1 MQFTTCTVVLILA
14 FNFLA
19 PVHPATAQSI
29 PERAYVAGVIGH
41 GQSYNLSCEARGASD
56 LAAFWGVQVSES
68 TLQFSL
74 PRSDNPEEGFVGD
87 VNGTWGHIP
96 PESYGVHAQPIAQL
110 LRLYGLNATPRK
122 GMAWDELRGEIAAGR
137 PVLMWVIGRM
147 WNGTPQIYTTTDG
160 QKIVVAA
167 YEHVMIMVGYDS
179 SSVIAINTGNGR
191 TETFP
196 LTSFLTSWR
205 VLENMAVVVNS
216 APPQPPPPPDNSSD
230 TYIVQP
236 GDYLSKLA
244 NQWGVNWREIAD
256 LNGISYPYVIYPGQ
270 VLKIPGH
277 GPGPTPQP
285 TPVPTVTPQP
295 TPVETPVEQTYVV
308 RPGDYLAK
316 LAQQWGINWQDLAAY
331 NNISY
336 PYTIYPGQVLK
347 IPRAATTP
355 MPPSATPIYTQT
367 PTPTFTASATMTPML
382 VTPTPIL
389 TPSVTPV
396 VINPATQTPTS
407 APSTDT
413 PAVVSLTPTLTVTAS
428 SVPAVTPTPSPIATL
443 TPSPTIP
450 WPTAIPVVTP
460 IPTLTPVPTNQPVEE
475 TYIVQ
480 PGDYLAKI
488 ARMWGVDWRDLA
500 AWNNIS
506 YPYVIYSGQVLKK
519 PGSAPTPLPP
529 PQLPTPTPGAPPP
542 ATPISGTYTVQ
553 PGDYL
558 VKLARQWG
566 VDWRYLAEIN
576 NIYYPYTIYP
586 GQVLKVP

>member
-14 FNFLA
+14 FNFLT

-41 GQSYNLSCEARGASD
+41 GQTYNLSCEARGASD

-137 PVLMWVIGRM
+137 PVLVWAIGRM

-167 YEHVMIMVGYDS
+167 YEHVMLMVGYDS
-179 SSVIAINTGNGR
+179 SSVIAINTGNGS

-205 VLENMAVVVNS
+205 ILENMAVVVNS

-230 TYIVQP
+230 TYIVRP

-277 GPGPTPQP
+277 GPGPALQP

-295 TPVETPVEQTYVV
+295 TLVET
-308 RPGDYLAK
+308 
-316 LAQQWGINWQDLAAY
+316 
-331 NNISY
+331 S
-336 PYTIYPGQVLK
+336 
-347 IPRAATTP
+347 
-355 MPPSATPIYTQT
+355 
-367 PTPTFTASATMTPML
+367 TPTFTASATMTPL
-382 VTPTPIL
+382 PVTPTPTL

-396 VINPATQTPTS
+396 VLNPATQTPTS

-413 PAVVSLTPTLTVTAS
+413 PAVISLTPTATAS

-450 WPTAIPVVTP
+450 WPTAVPVVTP

-506 YPYVIYSGQVLKK
+506 YPYIIYSGQLLKK
-519 PGSAPTPLPP
+519 PGSAPTLLPP
-529 PQLPTPTPGAPPP
+529 TELPTPTPGAPPP
-542 ATPISGTYTVQ
+542 AIPISGTYTVQ

-576 NIYYPYTIYP
+576 NISYPYSIYP